1 MTKKILTGVVL
12 DERTELSLTEL
23 SQACSTSTE
32 WVIELVQEGVLEP
45 VGPQPKQ
52 WRFSGTSLKRAHSAM
67 RLQTDL
73 KINLAGVALALDLI
87 DEIETMRERLRRFET
102 SEDAR

>member
-1 MTKKILTGVVL
+1 MTEIILTGVVL
-12 DERTELSLTEL
+12 DEQTELSLTDL

-45 VGPQPKQ
+45 VGGQPTQ
-52 WRFSGTSLKRAHSAM
+52 WRFSGTSLKRAHTAM

-87 DEIETMRERLRRFET
+87 EEIETMRERLHRFEK
-102 SEDAR
+102 DDGI